1 MNDAYQDGYAAFGK
15 GVSLDANPFRGDAE
29 KEKRWDDGWE
39 DAKMEAELKKR
50 SICAGEEGGP
60 AR

>member
-15 GVSLDANPFRGDAE
+15 AVSQDANPFRGDAE

-39 DAKMEAELKKR
+39 DAKIDAEVRRR
-50 SICAGEEGGP
+50 SICTGEDRGP